1 MLARFRWSGWRA
13 GGLKLRRSD
22 LMREPQMSA
31 QSRFAGL
38 VGTWKG
44 YLFGLALVGAATAIA
59 FGVKDLFAE
68 SNLVMLYFLC
78 VGVTGIFWGYGPSI
92 VVSVVSVL
100 AFDIFFVPPVLS
112 LTVADTQYVLTFLVM
127 LLVGLV
133 TSYLMQRVK
142 KEAEGASRR
151 ERETAAL
158 YSLGRDLAVSN
169 SLESYVGA
177 IVGKAKETF
186 ERDALIYLPDKNNPE
201 SMRVLG
207 GQDQTRVD
215 SADMAAALWSFQH
228 QKPAGRGTDTLPD
241 ASSRFVPL
249 GTARGPVGVI
259 ALSGGEAS
267 NRFDAGQL
275 ALLDAFADLAAVAV
289 EGIQRTEEAN
299 QARILGQ
306 ALKDTERLQTALLNS
321 VSHDLRTPLVS
332 IIGALSS
339 LQETGMTLTDT
350 AKSSMIQVAS
360 DEAERLNR
368 LITNLLDVSRIE
380 AGALRVNKQPC
391 DIQEL
396 IGAAVAQLGGRI
408 GKRNFSINVPEGLP
422 IIVADSSLLVQAI
435 VNLLD
440 NAIKYSPPDSSV
452 DINARVEAD
461 SIIVEIADR
470 GEGIPPRDLDRI
482 FEKFYRAQGVD
493 KASGTGLGLSIT
505 RGIVEAHGG
514 QVSAQNRLGGG
525 MVFKIE
531 LPIQQ
536 TSYQERTG
544 G

>member
-1 MLARFRWSGWRA
+1 
-13 GGLKLRRSD
+13 
-22 LMREPQMSA
+22 
-31 QSRFAGL
+31 
-38 VGTWKG
+38 
-44 YLFGLALVGAATAIA
+44 LVGAATGIA
-59 FGVKDLFAE
+59 FGVRDLLAE

-78 VGVTGIFWGYGPSI
+78 VGVTGIFGGYGPSI
-92 VVSVVSVL
+92 VVSIVSVL
-100 AFDIFFVPPVLS
+100 AFDIFFVPPVLR

-133 TSYLMQRVK
+133 TSYLMRRIR

-169 SLESYVGA
+169 SLESYVRA
-177 IVGKAKETF
+177 IVGKAKDTF
-186 ERDALIYLPDKNNPE
+186 ERDALVYLPDKNNPE
-201 SMRVLG
+201 SMRVFG
-207 GQDQTRVD
+207 GPDQTKVD
-215 SADMAAALWSFQH
+215 FGEMAAALWSFRN
-228 QKPAGRGTDTLPD
+228 QKAAGRGTDTLPN

-259 ALSGGEAS
+259 SLSGGESS

-275 ALLDAFADLAAVAV
+275 ALLYAFADLAAVAV
-289 EGIQRTEEAN
+289 EGIQRAEEAH
-299 QARILGQ
+299 QARILSQ

-332 IIGALSS
+332 VIGALSS
-339 LQETGMTLTDT
+339 LLETGMTLTDT
-350 AKSSMIQVAS
+350 AKSTMIQVAL

-422 IIVADSSLLVQAI
+422 LMVADSSLLVQAI

-461 SIIVEIADR
+461 AIIVEVADR

-482 FEKFYRAQGVD
+482 FEKFYRAQGPE

-514 QVSAQNRLGGG
+514 RVSAQNRLGGG
-525 MVFKIE
+525 VVFRIE
-531 LPIQQ
+531 IPVQE
-536 TSYQERTG
+536 TSDQERTG